1 MRKRMGE
8 MRRMV
13 LIFRTKFL
21 SRESF
26 LKHYYRRKSPPSQPT
41 GS

>member
-21 SRESF
+21 SREGF
-26 LKHYYRRKSPPSQPT
+26 LKPL
-41 GS
+41 